1 MPYYTPWVFICKN
14 NENPNKCSTIQ
25 SQSNHTTNPITFQS
39 RNPVIGA
46 LGVLNAGAAGNAAL
60 AQATPARLAGHT
72 DP

>member
-1 MPYYTPWVFICKN
+1 MPYYPPWVFTCKSHAD
-14 NENPNKCSTIQ
+14 PNKCSTIQ

>member
-1 MPYYTPWVFICKN
+1 MQYYPPLVFTCKN
-14 NENPNKCSTIQ
+14 HKNQKKCSAIQ

>member
-1 MPYYTPWVFICKN
+1 MPNYPLGIHMQNTTNQKDCG
-14 NENPNKCSTIQ
+14 TIQ

>member
-1 MPYYTPWVFICKN
+1 MPYYPPLVFTCKN

-46 LGVLNAGAAGNAAL
+46 LGVPNAGAAGNAA
-60 AQATPARLAGHT
+60 PCPSYARPPREAH
-72 DP
+72 

>member
-1 MPYYTPWVFICKN
+1 MPDYPPLVFTCKN
-14 NENPNKCSTIQ
+14 NENLNKCSTIQ

-46 LGVLNAGAAGNAAL
+46 LGVLNAGAAGNTAL

>member
-1 MPYYTPWVFICKN
+1 MQKQYKSEELQHY
-14 NENPNKCSTIQ
+14 
-25 SQSNHTTNPITFQS
+25 PITFQS

-46 LGVLNAGAAGNAAL
+46 LGVLNAGAAGDAAL